1 LNGRNEKNCGWKW
14 TNQSVEEDGYWQA
27 VGFFVVFEPAFA
39 EVQGGESAHSEG
51 AFFAVEAWTQAAE
64 KL

>member
-14 TNQSVEEDGYWQA
+14 TNQSVEEDSYWK
-27 VGFFVVFEPAFA
+27 VIGFVVVFEATFA
-39 EVQGGESAHSEG
+39 EVQSGESAHSEG
-51 AFFAVEAWTQAAE
+51 AFFAVVAWTQAAE